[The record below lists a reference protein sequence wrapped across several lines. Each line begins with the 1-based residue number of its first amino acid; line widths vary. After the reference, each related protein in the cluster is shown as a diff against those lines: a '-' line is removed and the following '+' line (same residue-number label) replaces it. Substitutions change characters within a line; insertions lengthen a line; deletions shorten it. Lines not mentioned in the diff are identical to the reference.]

1 MVTDYFRV
9 GQGVTQSMQ
18 EGVRDAES
26 QLTALAKNTGVTQA
40 VNRGLGQITNPVR
53 NVAPPAANTAVGN
66 IDVTDPGV
74 ASVLGLNPSDAAIA
88 GRQIRRSNLMRQT
101 P

>member
-1 MVTDYFRV
+1 MT
-9 GQGVTQSMQ
+9 Q
-18 EGVRDAES
+18 EGVEDTNQQLRAIAE
-26 QLTALAKNTGVTQA
+26 NTGVTQA
-40 VNRGLGQITNPVR
+40 VNRGIGEVTNPIR
-53 NVAPPAANTAVGN
+53 NVAPPVANTNIGN

>member
-18 EGVRDAES
+18 EGVRDTEN
-26 QLTALAKNTGVTQA
+26 QLKALAENTGATRAVTQ
-40 VNRGLGQITNPVR
+40 GLGQITSPIT
-53 NVAPPAANTAVGN
+53 NVTPPATNTEVGS

-74 ASVLGLNPSDAAIA
+74 VSTLGLNPSDAAIA